1 MQIDNPVRGFSYKRE
16 AFLDMR
22 MDMSKTMTAADYLST
37 VSVKNLTQ
45 CLMKNADFEDGLA
58 YRLAKGI
65 VNSTPA
71 LNTTM
76 SLANKVREIILDNN
90 SPLPVQSKSKT
101 EIDGII
107 ARVMQSIR
115 IEVNNE
121 FEVLDQLLAALPKI
135 LKKNARIVI
144 LTFHSGEDRRVK
156 KSLKEGFKKGWYT
169 EWSRNVIVASQEERR
184 RNPRSK
190 CCKLRFATKA

>member
-1 MQIDNPVRGFSYKRE
+1 MQIDNPVRGFSYKKE

-37 VSVKNLTQ
+37 VSVKNLTI
-45 CLMKNADFEDGLA
+45 CFMKNADFEDGIA

-90 SPLPVQSKSKT
+90 SPLPVQSKT

-135 LKKNARIVI
+135 LKKDARVVI

-156 KSLKEGFKKGWYT
+156 KSLKEGFKTGLYS
-169 EWSRNVIVASQEERR
+169 EWGRDVVIASQLERR